1 MKKLFIICAALAMA
15 ATAADA
21 KPKPREKGREC
32 KEAIKASGDAALR
45 ISKAEKNAI
54 KSWQEVVINNH
65 GEQYINWENA
75 RVIDRHCD
83 PARVGGSMG
92 PLSLKRCVILARPC
106 KS

>member
-1 MKKLFIICAALAMA
+1 MKKLLIVCAALCMA

-21 KPKPREKGREC
+21 KPKHHEKGREC
-32 KEAIKASGDAALR
+32 KEAIKASGDAAIRL
-45 ISKAEKNAI
+45 SKAERNAW

-65 GEQYINWENA
+65 GEQYINRENA

-92 PLSLKRCVILARPC
+92 PLSLKRCVIVARPC